1 MLQAPGRVV
10 PQQLGGTQGLEEQL
24 ERKLRLGRQK
34 LQQGTVLFSLSS
46 LAVSWDT
53 FGCHGWGLLLTRDA
67 AGRPTVLKAAL
78 HSGNT
83 WPQTSVVPP

>member
-1 MLQAPGRVV
+1 MKEHQVGELRDIVIGYASFLSSGS
-10 PQQLGGTQGLEEQL
+10 QL
-24 ERKLRLGRQK
+24 
-34 LQQGTVLFSLSS
+34 GTVLFSLSS

-83 WPQTSVVPP
+83 WPQTSVVPR